1 MSIYFHQIRVQK
13 VTGVGYLP
21 TAGTYRYPTRRIVN
35 QIRGIMMKQA
45 NWILII
51 LSALL
56 FSCARVKDPRLTP
69 LLFRSNCNQQ
79 NTYAYSKRDISP
91 PLHEIALDTVLTA
104 RFSTPSLNIANAVG
118 ILDLLVAYVNRQK
131 AFKQDPS
138 IGNRLDLIELKQ
150 RIDQRINLS
159 SLEISAVASEMDCEE
174 ERTSQI
180 GTFLKKREDELES
193 KLTVGAIVVGA
204 VGTIVTTALI
214 VSHSSGNFGDYA
226 GIISGVLETSFGVG
240 ILLNKQKIDFYH
252 QRNALKVIWEGH
264 ETSENFPPSVWYYLN
279 YFNPQ
284 QPDNNSLRFQI
295 LEKWMNLGQ
304 ISEVDSHKRRN
315 LLDIYFGEGGRYT
328 SEQLTN
334 RANMYDQ
341 LESYINLMK
350 QDLKNLS
357 IQVENLNAQ

>member
-1 MSIYFHQIRVQK
+1 MSWIIFI
-13 VTGVGYLP
+13 L
-21 TAGTYRYPTRRIVN
+21 GT
-35 QIRGIMMKQA
+35 
-45 NWILII
+45 
-51 LSALL
+51 LL
-56 FSCARVKDPRLTP
+56 FSCASVKDPRLTP
-69 LLFRSNCNQQ
+69 LLVRSNCNQQ
-79 NTYAYSKRDISP
+79 NTYAYSKRDIP
-91 PLHEIALDTVLTA
+91 LPLHEIVLDTVLTA
-104 RFSTPSLNIANAVG
+104 RFSAPSLNIANAVG
-118 ILDLLVAYVNRQK
+118 ILDMLVTYVNRQK
-131 AFKQDPS
+131 AFKQNPS
-138 IGNRLDLIELKQ
+138 LESRLDLLELKQ

-193 KLTVGAIVVGA
+193 KLTVGAIIVGA
-204 VGTIVTTALI
+204 AGAIVTAAL
-214 VSHSSGNFGDYA
+214 VNQSSGNAGDYA
-226 GIISGVLETSFGVG
+226 GIISGILETGFGVG

-304 ISEVDSHKRRN
+304 ISEVKSHKRRK

-328 SEQLTN
+328 SEQLVN

-357 IQVENLNAQ
+357 IQVETLNAH